1 MTYKDFK
8 SYEELVD
15 YINNDDTFN
24 YDITTI
30 TNTVAL
36 QNKLSKTHTHEIYIH
51 QLFIYSILN
60 AYSRQ
65 GWHAYDE
72 LSPKVK
78 SSYGGFYATR
88 IDNSNIHITDKITL
102 SCTKLTKKS
111 FPIQKLNKK
120 SKALTETPKVQLNKM
135 SMVLFDS
142 WLKNNKLTGRLAI
155 GILDNLENVT
165 TNNEELYMD
174 LVTKLWNLAPTKE
187 LHSRLANSVLFTIAE
202 SYWGVPL
209 YEIPIS
215 IHLKSNGY
223 ERLNSPIKLIT
234 DGTAYNIIPKL
245 KSKKLAKF
253 EWVDNY
259 NKAIAI
265 KLYMS
270 EHPGTKVTLKDQL
283 EAIENEVNKDI
294 YSEFLSEYSITMSKL
309 KEIL

>member
-1 MTYKDFK
+1 
-8 SYEELVD
+8 
-15 YINNDDTFN
+15 
-24 YDITTI
+24 
-30 TNTVAL
+30 
-36 QNKLSKTHTHEIYIH
+36 
-51 QLFIYSILN
+51 
-60 AYSRQ
+60 
-65 GWHAYDE
+65 
-72 LSPKVK
+72 
-78 SSYGGFYATR
+78 
-88 IDNSNIHITDKITL
+88 
-102 SCTKLTKKS
+102 
-111 FPIQKLNKK
+111 
-120 SKALTETPKVQLNKM
+120 
-135 SMVLFDS
+135 
-142 WLKNNKLTGRLAI
+142 
-155 GILDNLENVT
+155 
-165 TNNEELYMD
+165 MD

-294 YSEFLSEYSITMSKL
+294 YSEQTINTT
-309 KEIL
+309 